1 MKARGEATGT
11 TRRGLLLASGAALA
25 SLAGAR
31 AWGAPVLPVAHSL
44 AAELRTALAKGR
56 ALVVMVSLEGCPF
69 CKIVRE
75 NYLSSMRAEGQ
86 PVVQLEMKR
95 NLPLVDFAGRSTTH
109 GAFVDSLGVK
119 VAPTVLFF
127 GRGGQEA
134 APRLAGVSIPDFYGA
149 YLQDRVD
156 AANRAV
162 SA

>member
-1 MKARGEATGT
+1 MKARPAPIA
-11 TRRGLLLASGAALA
+11 TRRSLLLSSTAALA
-25 SLAGAR
+25 STFLPR
-31 AWGAPVLPVAHSL
+31 AWGGPALPVAGSL
-44 AAELRTALAKGR
+44 AAELRSALAKGR

-69 CKIVRE
+69 CRIVRE
-75 NYLSSMRAEGQ
+75 NYLASMHAEGQ

-95 NLPLVDFAGRSTTH
+95 ALPLLDFAGSSTTH
-109 GAFVDSLGVK
+109 GAFVDALGVK

-127 GRGGQEA
+127 GRSGKEA
-134 APRLAGVSIPDFYGA
+134 APRLAGTSIPDFYGA